1 LQRVKFRDCVDDVPG
16 LGTTSPILN
25 RQSRSARPELALA
38 SFLQTDVKLPT
49 QAQKSRRMFLQQRL
63 LRWVRTPD
71 FRYHVKFLRHREAF
85 RGLRQRLVGISLR
98 GMIGS

>member
-1 LQRVKFRDCVDDVPG
+1 MLEH
-16 LGTTSPILN
+16 
-25 RQSRSARPELALA
+25 ALAL
-38 SFLQTDVKLPT
+38 FLPSGAKLPT

-71 FRYHVKFLRHREAF
+71 FRYHVNFLRHRQAF